1 MIEMVLTR
9 FVAQQMF
16 YVMKLDSRKNAWAL
30 SDGITSLDDIDRTW
44 GNIIPKDEMIFEQKI
59 EAIFRS
65 IRLFFFDSFGRI
77 PMQQEVRADQ
87 LLQGGRRH
95 QDDGVISRRG
105 HSQDGSLSVSPGPLI
120 LQRQGGGS
128 LHPPGGRRTGGW
140 VLASA
145 GSE

>member
-1 MIEMVLTR
+1 MLEMILTR

-59 EAIFRS
+59 AAIFRS

-77 PMQQEVRADQ
+77 PMQQEVRAN
-87 LLQGGRRH
+87 
-95 QDDGVISRRG
+95 
-105 HSQDGSLSVSPGPLI
+105 
-120 LQRQGGGS
+120 
-128 LHPPGGRRTGGW
+128 
-140 VLASA
+140 
-145 GSE
+145 